1 MQKSV
6 NYVERVIIMDID
18 VVIPWVDP
26 TDKEW
31 QASKNKFLKDL
42 NNDKVDNSENRFRDW
57 DNFKYV
63 FRGIDKF
70 MPWVHKIYLITC
82 GQVPDWMNKEADDR
96 IVIVNHSDYI
106 PKEYL
111 PTFSSHPI
119 ELNLHRIKELSEH
132 FIYLNDDYFVINE
145 TSPEDFFIDG
155 LPCDYALEDPI
166 TPDHKDI
173 FNNILINN
181 MVLLNSH
188 YDRRTVLKEQKKKFY
203 SMCDKKAFVTNMCFR
218 PLKRNHFFGLHYSHL
233 ASNILKSTIEKVWTE
248 NREILEATSSHKFR
262 NADDV
267 NQFIFKNEQYVT
279 GKFHPYN
286 INRFGRA
293 IQLDDTIEGA
303 VEDVCRTITD
313 SSYKMICINDCNI
326 EDFDNTRT
334 KINAALEK
342 ILPNPSV
349 WER

>member
-1 MQKSV
+1 
-6 NYVERVIIMDID
+6 MDID

-96 IVIVNHSDYI
+96 LVIVNHSDYI

-145 TSPEDFFIDG
+145 TSPEDFFVDG

-203 SMCDKKAFVTNMCFR
+203 SMCDKKAFITNMCLR

-293 IQLDDTIEGA
+293 IQLDDTTEGA

-313 SSYKMICINDCNI
+313 SGYKMICINDCNI

>member
-1 MQKSV
+1 
-6 NYVERVIIMDID
+6 MDID

-31 QASKNKFLKDL
+31 QASKNKFLEDL

-96 IVIVNHSDYI
+96 LVIVNHSDYI

-145 TSPEDFFIDG
+145 TSPEDFFVDG

-188 YDRRTVLKEQKKKFY
+188 YDRRAVLKEQKKKFY
-203 SMCDKKAFVTNMCFR
+203 SMCDKKAFITNMCFR

-313 SSYKMICINDCNI
+313 SDYKMICINDCNI

>member
-1 MQKSV
+1 
-6 NYVERVIIMDID
+6 MDID

-96 IVIVNHSDYI
+96 LVIVNHSDYI

-145 TSPEDFFIDG
+145 TSPEDFFVDG

-166 TPDHKDI
+166 TPDHKNI

-188 YDRRTVLKEQKKKFY
+188 HDRRTVLKEQKKKFY
-203 SMCDKKAFVTNMCFR
+203 SMCDKKAFITNMCFR

-313 SSYKMICINDCNI
+313 SDYKMICINDCNI

>member
-1 MQKSV
+1 
-6 NYVERVIIMDID
+6 MDID

-31 QASKNKFLKDL
+31 QASKNKFLEDL

-96 IVIVNHSDYI
+96 LVIVNHSDYI

-145 TSPEDFFIDG
+145 TSPEDFFVDG

-303 VEDVCRTITD
+303 VENVCRTITD
-313 SSYKMICINDCNI
+313 SDYKMICINDCNI

>member
-1 MQKSV
+1 
-6 NYVERVIIMDID
+6 MDID

-96 IVIVNHSDYI
+96 LVIVNHSDYI

-145 TSPEDFFIDG
+145 TSPEDFFVDG

-188 YDRRTVLKEQKKKFY
+188 YGRRTVLKEQKKKFY
-203 SMCDKKAFVTNMCFR
+203 SMCDKKAFITNMCFR

-313 SSYKMICINDCNI
+313 SDYKMICINDCNI

>member
-1 MQKSV
+1 
-6 NYVERVIIMDID
+6 MDID

-31 QASKNKFLKDL
+31 QASKNKFFKDL

-96 IVIVNHSDYI
+96 LVIVNHSDYI

-132 FIYLNDDYFVINE
+132 FIYLNDDCFVINE
-145 TSPEDFFIDG
+145 TSPEDFFVDG

-188 YDRRTVLKEQKKKFY
+188 YDRRLVLKEQKKKFY

-303 VEDVCRTITD
+303 VEDACLTITD
-313 SSYKMICINDCNI
+313 SGYKMICINDCNI

>member
-1 MQKSV
+1 
-6 NYVERVIIMDID
+6 MDID

-82 GQVPDWMNKEADDR
+82 GQIPDWMNKEADDR
-96 IVIVNHSDYI
+96 LVIVNHSDYI

-145 TSPEDFFIDG
+145 TSPEDFFVDG

-181 MVLLNSH
+181 IVLLNSH

-203 SMCDKKAFVTNMCFR
+203 SMCDKKAFITNMCFR

-313 SSYKMICINDCNI
+313 SDYKMICINDCNI

>member
-1 MQKSV
+1 
-6 NYVERVIIMDID
+6 MDID

-31 QASKNKFLKDL
+31 QASKNKFLEDL

-96 IVIVNHSDYI
+96 LVIVNHSDYI

-145 TSPEDFFIDG
+145 TSPEDFFVDG

-233 ASNILKSTIEKVWTE
+233 ASNILKSTIEKVWKE

-313 SSYKMICINDCNI
+313 SDYKMICINDCNI
-326 EDFDNTRT
+326 ENFDNTRT
-334 KINAALEK
+334 RINAALEK

>member
-1 MQKSV
+1 
-6 NYVERVIIMDID
+6 MDID

-96 IVIVNHSDYI
+96 LVIVNHSDYI

-145 TSPEDFFIDG
+145 TSPEDFFVDG

-203 SMCDKKAFVTNMCFR
+203 SMCDKKAFVTNMCFK

-248 NREILEATSSHKFR
+248 NREILEVTSSHKFR

-313 SSYKMICINDCNI
+313 SGYKMICINDCNI

>member
-1 MQKSV
+1 
-6 NYVERVIIMDID
+6 MDID

-96 IVIVNHSDYI
+96 LVIVNHSDYI

-145 TSPEDFFIDG
+145 TSPEDFFVDG

-203 SMCDKKAFVTNMCFR
+203 SMCDKKAFITNMCFR

>member
-1 MQKSV
+1 
-6 NYVERVIIMDID
+6 
-18 VVIPWVDP
+18 
-26 TDKEW
+26 
-31 QASKNKFLKDL
+31 
-42 NNDKVDNSENRFRDW
+42 
-57 DNFKYV
+57 
-63 FRGIDKF
+63 
-70 MPWVHKIYLITC
+70 
-82 GQVPDWMNKEADDR
+82 
-96 IVIVNHSDYI
+96 
-106 PKEYL
+106 
-111 PTFSSHPI
+111 
-119 ELNLHRIKELSEH
+119 
-132 FIYLNDDYFVINE
+132 
-145 TSPEDFFIDG
+145 
-155 LPCDYALEDPI
+155 
-166 TPDHKDI
+166 
-173 FNNILINN
+173 
-181 MVLLNSH
+181 
-188 YDRRTVLKEQKKKFY
+188 
-203 SMCDKKAFVTNMCFR
+203 MCDKKAFVTNMCLR

-293 IQLDDTIEGA
+293 IQLDDTTEGA

-313 SSYKMICINDCNI
+313 SGYKMICINDCNI

>member
-1 MQKSV
+1 
-6 NYVERVIIMDID
+6 MDID

-96 IVIVNHSDYI
+96 LVIVNHSDYI

-132 FIYLNDDYFVINE
+132 FIYLNDDFFVINE
-145 TSPEDFFIDG
+145 TSPEDFFVDG

-233 ASNILKSTIEKVWTE
+233 ASNILKSTIEKVWKE

-293 IQLDDTIEGA
+293 IQLDDTIEGV

-313 SSYKMICINDCNI
+313 SGYKMICINDCNI

>member
-1 MQKSV
+1 M
-6 NYVERVIIMDID
+6 
-18 VVIPWVDP
+18 
-26 TDKEW
+26 
-31 QASKNKFLKDL
+31 
-42 NNDKVDNSENRFRDW
+42 
-57 DNFKYV
+57 
-63 FRGIDKF
+63 
-70 MPWVHKIYLITC
+70 
-82 GQVPDWMNKEADDR
+82 
-96 IVIVNHSDYI
+96 
-106 PKEYL
+106 
-111 PTFSSHPI
+111 
-119 ELNLHRIKELSEH
+119 
-132 FIYLNDDYFVINE
+132 
-145 TSPEDFFIDG
+145 
-155 LPCDYALEDPI
+155 EDPI

-203 SMCDKKAFVTNMCFR
+203 SMCDKKAFITNMCFR

-313 SSYKMICINDCNI
+313 SGYKMICINDCNI
-326 EDFDNTRT
+326 EDFDNTRI

>member
-1 MQKSV
+1 
-6 NYVERVIIMDID
+6 MDID

-96 IVIVNHSDYI
+96 LVIVNHSDYI

-145 TSPEDFFIDG
+145 TSPEDFFVDG

-203 SMCDKKAFVTNMCFR
+203 SMCDKKAFITNMCFR

-267 NQFIFKNEQYVT
+267 NQFIFKNEQYIT

-286 INRFGRA
+286 ITVSEGRYSLT
-293 IQLDDTIEGA
+293 IQ
-303 VEDVCRTITD
+303 
-313 SSYKMICINDCNI
+313 
-326 EDFDNTRT
+326 
-334 KINAALEK
+334 
-342 ILPNPSV
+342 
-349 WER
+349 

>member
-1 MQKSV
+1 
-6 NYVERVIIMDID
+6 MDID

-96 IVIVNHSDYI
+96 LVIVNHSDYI

-145 TSPEDFFIDG
+145 TSPEDFFVDG

-203 SMCDKKAFVTNMCFR
+203 SMCDKKAFITNMCFR

-313 SSYKMICINDCNI
+313 SDYKMICINDCNI

-334 KINAALEK
+334 MINAALEK

>member
-1 MQKSV
+1 
-6 NYVERVIIMDID
+6 MDID

-96 IVIVNHSDYI
+96 LVIVNHSDYI

-145 TSPEDFFIDG
+145 TSPEDFFVDG

-233 ASNILKSTIEKVWTE
+233 ASNILKSTIEKVWKE

-313 SSYKMICINDCNI
+313 SDYKMICINDCNI
-326 EDFDNTRT
+326 ENFDNTRT
-334 KINAALEK
+334 RINAALEK

>member
-1 MQKSV
+1 
-6 NYVERVIIMDID
+6 MDID

-96 IVIVNHSDYI
+96 LVIVNHSDYI

-119 ELNLHRIKELSEH
+119 ELNLHRIKGLSEH

-145 TSPEDFFIDG
+145 TSPEDFFVDG

-313 SSYKMICINDCNI
+313 SDYKMICINDCNI

>member
-1 MQKSV
+1 
-6 NYVERVIIMDID
+6 MDID

-82 GQVPDWMNKEADDR
+82 GQAPDWMNKEADDR
-96 IVIVNHSDYI
+96 LVIVNHSDYI

-145 TSPEDFFIDG
+145 TSPEDFFVDG

-203 SMCDKKAFVTNMCFR
+203 SMCDKKAFITNMCFR

-313 SSYKMICINDCNI
+313 SDYKMICINDCNI

>member
-1 MQKSV
+1 
-6 NYVERVIIMDID
+6 MDID

-26 TDKEW
+26 SDKEW

-82 GQVPDWMNKEADDR
+82 GQVPDWMNKEADGR
-96 IVIVNHSDYI
+96 LVIVNHSDYI

-132 FIYLNDDYFVINE
+132 FIYLNDDFFVINE
-145 TSPEDFFIDG
+145 TSPEDFFVDG

-203 SMCDKKAFVTNMCFR
+203 SMCDKKAFITNMCFR

>member
-1 MQKSV
+1 
-6 NYVERVIIMDID
+6 MDID

-96 IVIVNHSDYI
+96 LVIVNHSDYI

-145 TSPEDFFIDG
+145 TSPEDFFVDG

-203 SMCDKKAFVTNMCFR
+203 SMCDKKAFITNMCFR

-267 NQFIFKNEQYVT
+267 NQFTFKNEQYVT

-313 SSYKMICINDCNI
+313 SDYKMICINDCNI

>member
-1 MQKSV
+1 
-6 NYVERVIIMDID
+6 MDID

-96 IVIVNHSDYI
+96 LVIVNHSDYI

-145 TSPEDFFIDG
+145 TSPEDFFVNG

-203 SMCDKKAFVTNMCFR
+203 SMCDKKAFITNMCFR

-313 SSYKMICINDCNI
+313 SGYKMICINDCNI

>member
-1 MQKSV
+1 
-6 NYVERVIIMDID
+6 MDID

-96 IVIVNHSDYI
+96 LVIVNHSDYI

-145 TSPEDFFIDG
+145 TSPEDFFVDG

-313 SSYKMICINDCNI
+313 SDYKMICINDCNI
-326 EDFDNTRT
+326 EYFDNTRT

>member
-1 MQKSV
+1 
-6 NYVERVIIMDID
+6 MDID

-96 IVIVNHSDYI
+96 LVIVNHSDYI

-145 TSPEDFFIDG
+145 TSPEDFFVDG

-203 SMCDKKAFVTNMCFR
+203 SMCDKKAFITNMCFR

-313 SSYKMICINDCNI
+313 SDYKMICINDCNI

-334 KINAALEK
+334 KINASLEK

>member
-1 MQKSV
+1 
-6 NYVERVIIMDID
+6 MDID

-96 IVIVNHSDYI
+96 LVIVNHSDYI

-132 FIYLNDDYFVINE
+132 FIYLNDDFFVINE
-145 TSPEDFFIDG
+145 TSPEDFFVDG

-218 PLKRNHFFGLHYSHL
+218 PLKRNHFSVFTIHTLHPTY
-233 ASNILKSTIEKVWTE
+233 
-248 NREILEATSSHKFR
+248 
-262 NADDV
+262 
-267 NQFIFKNEQYVT
+267 
-279 GKFHPYN
+279 
-286 INRFGRA
+286 
-293 IQLDDTIEGA
+293 
-303 VEDVCRTITD
+303 
-313 SSYKMICINDCNI
+313 
-326 EDFDNTRT
+326 
-334 KINAALEK
+334 
-342 ILPNPSV
+342 
-349 WER
+349 

>member
-1 MQKSV
+1 
-6 NYVERVIIMDID
+6 MDID

-96 IVIVNHSDYI
+96 LVIVNHSDYI

-145 TSPEDFFIDG
+145 ISPEDFFVDG

-313 SSYKMICINDCNI
+313 SDYKMICINDCNI

>member
-1 MQKSV
+1 
-6 NYVERVIIMDID
+6 MDID

-57 DNFKYV
+57 DNFMYV

-96 IVIVNHSDYI
+96 LVIVNHSDYI

-145 TSPEDFFIDG
+145 TSPEDFFVDG

-203 SMCDKKAFVTNMCFR
+203 SMCDKKAFITNMCFR

-313 SSYKMICINDCNI
+313 SDYKMICINDCNI

>member
-1 MQKSV
+1 
-6 NYVERVIIMDID
+6 MDID

-31 QASKNKFLKDL
+31 QASKNKFLEDL

-96 IVIVNHSDYI
+96 LVIVNHSDYI

-145 TSPEDFFIDG
+145 TSPEDFFVDG

-203 SMCDKKAFVTNMCFR
+203 SMCDKKAFVTNMCLR

-313 SSYKMICINDCNI
+313 SDYKMICINDCNI

>member
-1 MQKSV
+1 
-6 NYVERVIIMDID
+6 MDID

-42 NNDKVDNSENRFRDW
+42 NNDKVDNSENWFRDW

-96 IVIVNHSDYI
+96 LVIVNHSDYI

-145 TSPEDFFIDG
+145 TSPEDFFVDG

-293 IQLDDTIEGA
+293 IQLDDTIDGA

-313 SSYKMICINDCNI
+313 SGYKMICINDCNI

>member
-1 MQKSV
+1 
-6 NYVERVIIMDID
+6 MDID

-82 GQVPDWMNKEADDR
+82 GQVPDWMNKESDDR
-96 IVIVNHSDYI
+96 LVIVNHSDYI

-145 TSPEDFFIDG
+145 TSPEDFFVDG

-203 SMCDKKAFVTNMCFR
+203 SMCDKKAFITNMCFR

-313 SSYKMICINDCNI
+313 SDYKMICINDCNI

>member
-1 MQKSV
+1 
-6 NYVERVIIMDID
+6 MDID

-96 IVIVNHSDYI
+96 LVIVNHSDYI

-145 TSPEDFFIDG
+145 TSPEDFFVDG

-188 YDRRTVLKEQKKKFY
+188 YDRRMVLKEQKKKFY

-313 SSYKMICINDCNI
+313 SDYKMICINDCNI

>member
-1 MQKSV
+1 
-6 NYVERVIIMDID
+6 MDID

-31 QASKNKFLKDL
+31 QASKNKFLEDL

-96 IVIVNHSDYI
+96 LVIVNHSDYI

-145 TSPEDFFIDG
+145 TSPEDFFVDG

-233 ASNILKSTIEKVWTE
+233 ASNILKSTIEKVWKE

-313 SSYKMICINDCNI
+313 SCYKMICINDCNI

>member
-1 MQKSV
+1 
-6 NYVERVIIMDID
+6 MDID

-31 QASKNKFLKDL
+31 QASKNKFLEDL

-96 IVIVNHSDYI
+96 LVIVNHSDYI

-145 TSPEDFFIDG
+145 TSPEDFFVDG

-181 MVLLNSH
+181 MVLLNNH

-313 SSYKMICINDCNI
+313 SDYKMICINDCNI
-326 EDFDNTRT
+326 ENFDNTRT

>member
-1 MQKSV
+1 
-6 NYVERVIIMDID
+6 MDID

-96 IVIVNHSDYI
+96 LVIVNHSDYI

-145 TSPEDFFIDG
+145 TSPEDFFVDG

-203 SMCDKKAFVTNMCFR
+203 SMCDKKAFITNMCFR

-303 VEDVCRTITD
+303 VEYVCRTITD
-313 SSYKMICINDCNI
+313 SGYKMICINDCNI